1 MNTSNVVDVHLTNE
15 FTTKRI
21 IRKGQVRVKEEYVC
35 IRKVIL
41 L

>member
-1 MNTSNVVDVHLTNE
+1 MRASNVVDVHLTNE

-21 IRKGQVRVKEEYVC
+21 VRKGQVRVKEEYVG
-35 IRKVIL
+35 IKVTIL